1 MGRAS
6 GPFPFYRTESHNM
19 KNTPINRWQ
28 AAPIHLAI
36 SATIAA
42 IVFAIAYFVW
52 YPGAMFDAAGGRDL
66 FLLIACVDV
75 TVGPLVTL
83 IIYRPGKRGLKFD
96 LAVIAIVQFSALCY
110 GAYVLFE
117 ARPAWIVY
125 VKDRYELVRAN
136 QIADAERAK
145 AKPPFDALS
154 ITGPRLVAAELPKDP
169 SEQLRIMLTAAAGQ
183 DVQTYPQYYV
193 AYDRVLPEVIAHAKP
208 LSALRKLNPGAVERI
223 DALPKKLGLPQDRVG
238 FLPMRAGK
246 RDLTVIVDRSNGD
259 YLGNFNFRPWQ
270 Y

>member
-1 MGRAS
+1 
-6 GPFPFYRTESHNM
+6 M
-19 KNTPINRWQ
+19 KNTPITRWQ

-42 IVFAIAYFVW
+42 IVFSIVYFVW
-52 YPGAMFDAAGGRDL
+52 YPGAMYDAAGGREL

-110 GAYVLFE
+110 GAYVLFDS
-117 ARPAWIVY
+117 RPAWIVY

-136 QIADAERAK
+136 QIMDAERAK
-145 AKPPFDALS
+145 AKPPFNALP
-154 ITGPRLVAAELPKDP
+154 ITGPRLVGAELPKDP
-169 SEQLRIMLTAAAGQ
+169 NEQLRIMLTAAAGQ

-193 AYDRVLPEVIAHAKP
+193 PYDKVKQEAIAHAKP
-208 LSALRKLNPGAVERI
+208 LAALRKLNPGQVERV
-223 DALPKKLGLPQDRVG
+223 DALPGKLHLPESRLG

-246 RDLTVIVDRSNGD
+246 RDLAVIIDRSNGD
-259 YLGNFNFRPWQ
+259 YLGNFSLRPWR